1 MWNETVGPIGF
12 VLNQTSANWIL
23 ANVSKLLGQAFIVA
37 QPVIEEISLPF
48 YAAEFRSNS
57 FVVANHLSK
66 RVTAID
72 SDQCMEM
79 VRHKQ

>member
-1 MWNETVGPIGF
+1 MWNETVRPIGF